1 MPPRGRTWLARQGQV
16 QPTDLNAHI
25 AARIK
30 LRRTTMGL
38 TQAELAGALGVTVA
52 QLQTYERGST
62 RVSADRLYRLSRC
75 LSVPVEFFFEGLEE
89 PPPVPGSAGEQ
100 PAKPPERTSLPPQDP
115 PKGRDTAAVLRAF
128 RRISRPEDRK
138 AMLAFLEKLNSEKP

>member
-1 MPPRGRTWLARQGQV
+1 
-16 QPTDLNAHI
+16 
-25 AARIK
+25 
-30 LRRTTMGL
+30 MGL
-38 TQAELAGALGVTVA
+38 TQAELAGAAGVTVA

-62 RVSADRLYRLSRC
+62 RVSAARLYRFSRC
-75 LSVPVEFFFEGLEE
+75 LSVPVAFFFEGLEE

-100 PAKPPERTSLPPQDP
+100 PAKPNESIPPQTQDP
-115 PKGRDTAAVLRAF
+115 PKSKDTAAVLRAF